1 MTLDAL
7 AAETEDNFMAEHTL
21 AGKRVV
27 RIDSLAKATGQ
38 ARYTADLTL
47 PRMLHAKVLRS
58 PHAHARILRI
68 DTSKAERLPGVRA
81 VVTGRDTAGERWGVF
96 RYTQDQQLLPADK
109 VRYIGEDVAAVA
121 AEDEETALE
130 ALELIEV
137 EYELLPSVFDPLEA
151 MQPGAPQIHDHA
163 ADNVNI
169 HVPIEVG
176 DVERG
181 FRESYLVREDRFF
194 DSEYT
199 YCQTEPYAVLA
210 NYDLAGNLEV
220 WIPNASPHTK
230 AKALSN
236 LLKMPLAKVKVRKVY
251 TGGAFGGRS
260 DIFPGEFIT
269 ALLAMKAGRPVRLV
283 YTREESF
290 TSVRQAHSMIVD
302 LKTGVARDG
311 TLLANDIKV
320 ILDGGAYSSTG
331 PIATSVPF
339 LVWEETYRLRN
350 VRFNGYRVY
359 TNKPIRGMYRC
370 HGRAFLGGLGM
381 QMDMIA
387 QELGID
393 PVEIRLRNALHTGDT
408 QATGSTIISCGL
420 SEAIQQAA
428 EKSGWHE
435 KRGKLPYGKGIGMG
449 ANGMMVGFPMGIRG
463 GSAAMIKFNED
474 GGATL
479 ISGVVDNG
487 QGNDSMVVQVAAE
500 VRGMRM
506 EDINLVSGDSELT
519 PLDQGAYSQA
529 AAFVSANAAKAAAA
543 DARQQ
548 ILHLASDM
556 LDATVEE
563 LDLLDGHVF
572 HKERP
577 DWKVP
582 LRKVVRTALLQNT
595 PIMGRGSYMPQVDLN
610 REWVQNPK
618 GQHAGTFSFGAVVA
632 EVEVDT
638 ETGQVKV
645 THVTG
650 AHDCG
655 FAINPMAVEGQLEG
669 SVASGG
675 VGATLLEEHSWD
687 GGQMLN
693 ANMLEYKVPLSVDMP
708 QITPII
714 VESMDPEGPFGA
726 KEAGLWGSMNM
737 FQAIGNAIYDA
748 IGVWIKEFP
757 ITPHKVLEALEQK
770 DTNP

>member
-1 MTLDAL
+1 
-7 AAETEDNFMAEHTL
+7 MAEHTL
-21 AGKRVV
+21 VGQRVV
-27 RIDSLAKATGQ
+27 RIDSRAKATGQ

-47 PRMLHAKVLRS
+47 PRMLCGKVLRS
-58 PHAHARILRI
+58 PHAHARILNV
-68 DTSKAERLPGVRA
+68 DTSKAERLRGVRA
-81 VVTGRDTAGERWGVF
+81 IVTGKDAAGVKWGVF
-96 RYTQDQQLLPADK
+96 GYTRDQELLTRDK

-121 AEDEETALE
+121 AEDEDTAME
-130 ALELIEV
+130 ALKLIEV
-137 EYELLPSVFDPLEA
+137 EYEVLPAVFDPLEA
-151 MQPGAPQIHDHA
+151 TQEGAPQIHDHA
-163 ADNVNI
+163 ENNINI
-169 HVPIEVG
+169 HVPIEIG
-176 DVERG
+176 DVDKA
-181 FRESYLVREDRFF
+181 FRDAYYVREDRFVNT
-194 DSEYT
+194 EYG

-210 NYDLAGNLEV
+210 SYDSDGNLEI
-220 WIPNASPHTK
+220 WTPNASPHTK

-236 LLKMPLAKVKVRKVY
+236 LLQKPLSKVKVRKVY

-260 DIFPGEFIT
+260 DIFPGEFIA
-269 ALLAMKAGRPVRLV
+269 ALLTMKARRPVKLV

-290 TSVRQAHSMIVD
+290 TSVRQVHSMVVD
-302 LKTGVARDG
+302 LKTGVAKDG
-311 TLLANDIKV
+311 RLLANEIKV
-320 ILDGGAYSSTG
+320 VMDGGAYSSTG

-339 LVWEETYRLRN
+339 LVWEETYRLPN

-359 TNKPIRGMYRC
+359 TNKPVRGMYRC

-381 QMDMIA
+381 QLDMIA
-387 QELGID
+387 EELGID
-393 PVEIRLRNALHTGDT
+393 PVEMRLRNALTTGDT
-408 QATGSTIISCGL
+408 QATGSRIISCGL
-420 SEAIQQAA
+420 SEAMEQAA
-428 EKSGWHE
+428 EESGWKH
-435 KRGKLPYGKGIGMG
+435 KRGKLPHGKGIGMG

-463 GSAAMIKFNED
+463 GSSAMIKFNED
-474 GGATL
+474 AGATL

-487 QGNDSMVVQVAAE
+487 QGNESMVVQVAAD
-500 VRGMRM
+500 VLGLKM
-506 EDINLVSGDSELT
+506 EDINLVCSDSEIT

-529 AAFVSANAAKAAAA
+529 AAFVSANAAMGAAI
-543 DARQQ
+543 DAREQ
-548 ILHLASDM
+548 ILEIASEM

-563 LDLLDGHVF
+563 LDLRDGYVF
-572 HKERP
+572 VKERP
-577 DWKVP
+577 ERNMWMGKAI
-582 LRKVVRTALLQNT
+582 RKALIEDT
-595 PIMGRGSYMPQVDLN
+595 PIMGRGSYMPKVDQR
-610 REWVQNPK
+610 REWVSNPR

-638 ETGQVKV
+638 ETGQVRV
-645 THVTG
+645 TNVTG

-714 VESMDPEGPFGA
+714 VETIDPEGPFGA

-748 IGVWIKEFP
+748 VGVWVKEFP
-757 ITPHKVLEALEQK
+757 ITPDKVLAALEEK
-770 DTNP
+770 DKDKD

>member
-1 MTLDAL
+1 
-7 AAETEDNFMAEHTL
+7 MAEHTL
-21 AGKRVV
+21 VGHRVP
-27 RIDSLAKATGQ
+27 RIDSLDKATGQ

-47 PRMLHAKVLRS
+47 PRMLCGKVLRS
-58 PHAHARILRI
+58 PHAHARILNI
-68 DTSKAERLPGVRA
+68 DASKAERLRGVKA
-81 VVTGRDTAGERWGVF
+81 VVTGRDTAGVRWGVF
-96 RYTQDQQLLPADK
+96 RYTRDQQLLTGDK

-121 AEDEETALE
+121 AEDEETAME

-137 EYELLPSVFDPLEA
+137 DYEVLPAVFGPLEA
-151 MQPGAPQIHDHA
+151 MQEGAPQIHNHA
-163 ADNVNI
+163 ENNINI

-176 DVERG
+176 DVEKG
-181 FRESYLVREDRFF
+181 FKKSFLVREDRFV

-199 YCQTEPYAVLA
+199 YCQTEPYAVLV
-210 NYDLAGNLEV
+210 NCDLSGNLEI
-220 WIPNASPHTK
+220 WTPNASPHTK

-236 LLKMPLAKVKVRKVY
+236 LLEMPLTKVKVRRIC

-260 DIFPGEFIT
+260 DIFPGEFIA
-269 ALLAMKAGRPVRLV
+269 ALMALKAARPVKLV

-302 LKTGVARDG
+302 LKTGVRRDG
-311 TLLANDIKV
+311 TLLANEIKV
-320 ILDGGAYSSTG
+320 IMDGGAYSSTG

-339 LVWEETYRLRN
+339 LVWEETYRLPN

-359 TNKPIRGMYRC
+359 TNKPVRGMYRC

-381 QMDMIA
+381 QLDMIA
-387 QELGID
+387 EELGID
-393 PVEIRLRNALHTGDT
+393 PVEMRLRNALRTGDT
-408 QATGSTIISCGL
+408 QATGSKIISCGL
-420 SEAIQQAA
+420 SEALQQAA
-428 EKSGWHE
+428 EKSGWKE
-435 KRGKLPYGKGIGMG
+435 KRGKLPFGKGIGMG

-463 GSAAMIKFNED
+463 GSSAMIKFNED

-479 ISGVVDNG
+479 ISGVVDTG
-487 QGNDSMVVQVAAE
+487 SGNDSMMVQIAAD
-500 VRGMRM
+500 VLGLKM
-506 EDINLVSGDSELT
+506 EDVSLVSADSEIT

-529 AAFVSANAAKAAAA
+529 AAFVSANAVMAAAI
-543 DARQQ
+543 DAREQ
-548 ILHLASDM
+548 ILNIASDM

-563 LDLLDGHVF
+563 LGLRDGYVYM
-572 HKERP
+572 KKRPERNI
-577 DWKVP
+577 WMGKAI
-582 LRKVVRTALLQNT
+582 RKALMDDT
-595 PIMGRGSYMPQVDLN
+595 PIMGRGSYMPKVDQT
-610 REWVQNPK
+610 REWVSNPK
-618 GQHAGTFSFGAVVA
+618 GQQAGTFSFGAVVA
-632 EVEVDT
+632 EVEVDA
-638 ETGQVKV
+638 ETGQVRV
-645 THVTG
+645 SNVTG

-675 VGATLLEEHSWD
+675 VGATLLEEHYWD

-693 ANMLEYKVPLSVDMP
+693 ASMLEYKVPLSVDMP

-748 IGVWIKEFP
+748 VGVWIKDFP
-757 ITPHKVLEALEQK
+757 ITPDKVLAALEERNR
-770 DTNP
+770 D

>member
-1 MTLDAL
+1 
-7 AAETEDNFMAEHTL
+7 MAEHSL
-21 AGKRVV
+21 VGHRVA
-27 RIDSLAKATGQ
+27 RIDALDKATGQ
-38 ARYTADLTL
+38 AHYTADLTL
-47 PRMLHAKVLRS
+47 PRMLYGKVLRS
-58 PHAHARILRI
+58 PHAHARILHI
-68 DTSKAERLPGVRA
+68 DTSKAQKLRGVKA
-81 VVTGRDTAGERWGVF
+81 VVTGGETAGERWGVF
-96 RYTQDQQLLPADK
+96 RYTRDQQLFPVDR
-109 VRYIGEDVAAVA
+109 VRYIGEEVAAVA

-130 ALELIEV
+130 ALGLIEV
-137 EYELLPSVFDPLEA
+137 EYEVFPAVFDPLEA
-151 MQPGAPQIHDHA
+151 MQEGAPQIHEHA
-163 ADNVNI
+163 ENNINI

-181 FRESYLVREDRFF
+181 FRESYHVREDHFLN
-194 DSEYT
+194 SEYT

-210 NYDLAGNLEV
+210 SYDLTGDLEI
-220 WIPNASPHTK
+220 WTPNASPHTK

-236 LLKMPLAKVKVRKVY
+236 LLKMPLSKVKVRKVY

-260 DIFPGEFIT
+260 DIFPGEFIA
-269 ALLAMKAGRPVRLV
+269 ALLSMKSGRPVKLV
-283 YTREESF
+283 YTREECF

-302 LKTGVARDG
+302 LKTGVRKDG
-311 TLLANDIKV
+311 TFLANEIKV
-320 ILDGGAYSSTG
+320 IMDGGAYSSTG

-339 LVWEETYRLRN
+339 LVWEETYRLPN

-381 QMDMIA
+381 QLDMIA
-387 QELGID
+387 EDLGID
-393 PVEIRLRNALHTGDT
+393 PVEMRLRNALKTGDT
-408 QATGSTIISCGL
+408 QATGSKIISCGL

-428 EKSGWHE
+428 EQSGWKE
-435 KRGKLPYGKGIGMG
+435 KRGKLPHGKGIGMG

-463 GSAAMIKFNED
+463 GSAAMMKFNED

-487 QGNDSMVVQVAAE
+487 QGNDSMVVQVAAD
-500 VRGMRM
+500 VLGLRM
-506 EDINLVSGDSELT
+506 EDINLISADSEVT

-529 AAFVSANAAKAAAA
+529 AAFVSANAAREAAV
-543 DARQQ
+543 DAKEQ
-548 ILHLASDM
+548 ILDIASDM

-563 LDLLDGHVF
+563 LDLKDGYVLV
-572 HKERP
+572 KERP
-577 DWKVP
+577 DRNVWLGKVI
-582 LRKVVRTALLQNT
+582 RTALIQDN
-595 PIMGRGSYMPQVDLN
+595 PIMGRGSYMPHVDQT
-610 REWVQNPK
+610 REWVKNPT

-632 EVEVDT
+632 EVDVDT
-638 ETGQVKV
+638 ETGQVRV
-645 THVTG
+645 TQVTG

-675 VGATLLEEHSWD
+675 VGATLLEEHHWD

-693 ANMLEYKVPLSVDMP
+693 ASMLEYKVPLSVDMP

-748 IGVWIKEFP
+748 IGVWIEDFP
-757 ITPHKVLEALEQK
+757 ITPDKVLRALEEK
-770 DTNP
+770 DEVS

>member
-1 MTLDAL
+1 
-7 AAETEDNFMAEHTL
+7 MAQHSL
-21 AGKRVV
+21 VGHRVA
-27 RIDSLAKATGQ
+27 RIDSLDKATGQ

-47 PRMLHAKVLRS
+47 PRMLHGKVLRS
-58 PHAHARILRI
+58 PHAHARILNI
-68 DTSKAERLPGVRA
+68 DTSKAERLRGVK
-81 VVTGRDTAGERWGVF
+81 VIVTGRDAAGVRWGVF
-96 RYTQDQQLLPADK
+96 RYTRDQQLLTGDK

-121 AEDEETALE
+121 AEDEETAME

-137 EYELLPSVFDPLEA
+137 DYEVLPAVFGPLEA
-151 MQPGAPQIHDHA
+151 MQEGAPQIHDHA
-163 ADNVNI
+163 ENNINI

-176 DVERG
+176 DVEKG
-181 FRESYLVREDRFF
+181 FKESYHVREDRFV

-199 YCQTEPYAVLA
+199 YCQTEPYAVLV
-210 NYDLAGNLEV
+210 NCDLSGNLEI
-220 WIPNASPHTK
+220 WMPNASPHTK

-236 LLKMPLAKVKVRKVY
+236 LLEIPLTKVKVRRIC

-260 DIFPGEFIT
+260 DVFPGEFIA
-269 ALLAMKAGRPVRLV
+269 ALMALKAARPVKLV

-302 LKTGVARDG
+302 LKTGVRKDG
-311 TLLANDIKV
+311 TFLANEIKV
-320 ILDGGAYSSTG
+320 IMDGGAYSSTG

-339 LVWEETYRLRN
+339 LVWEETYRLPN
-350 VRFNGYRVY
+350 VLFNGYRVY
-359 TNKPIRGMYRC
+359 TNKPVRGMYRC

-381 QMDMIA
+381 QLDMIA
-387 QELGID
+387 EELSID
-393 PVEIRLRNALHTGDT
+393 PLQMRLRNALRTGDT
-408 QATGSTIISCGL
+408 QATGSKIISCGL
-420 SEAIQQAA
+420 SEALQQAA
-428 EKSGWHE
+428 QKSGWKE
-435 KRGKLPYGKGIGMG
+435 KRGKLPFGKGIGMG

-463 GSAAMIKFNED
+463 GSSAMIKFNED

-479 ISGVVDNG
+479 ISGVVDTG
-487 QGNDSMVVQVAAE
+487 SGNDSMMVQIAAD
-500 VRGMRM
+500 VLGLKM
-506 EDINLVSGDSELT
+506 EAVNLVSADSEIT

-529 AAFVSANAAKAAAA
+529 AAFVSANAVMAAAM
-543 DARQQ
+543 DAREQ
-548 ILHLASDM
+548 ILNIASDM

-563 LDLLDGHVF
+563 LDLGDDYVYM
-572 HKERP
+572 KERP
-577 DWKVP
+577 ERNIWMGKAI
-582 LRKVVRTALLQNT
+582 RKALMDDT
-595 PIMGRGSYMPQVDLN
+595 PIMGRGSYMPKIDPT
-610 REWVQNPK
+610 REWVSSPR
-618 GQHAGTFSFGAVVA
+618 GQQAGTFSFGAVVA

-638 ETGQVKV
+638 ETGQVRV
-645 THVTG
+645 SNVTG

-675 VGATLLEEHSWD
+675 VGATLLEEHHWD

-693 ANMLEYKVPLSVDMP
+693 ASMLEYKVPLSVDMP

-748 IGVWIKEFP
+748 VGVWIKDFP
-757 ITPHKVLEALEQK
+757 ITPDKVLAALEERNK
-770 DTNP
+770 DR

>member
-1 MTLDAL
+1 
-7 AAETEDNFMAEHTL
+7 MAEHSL

-27 RIDSLAKATGQ
+27 RIDSLAKATGE
-38 ARYTADLTL
+38 ALYTADLKL

-58 PHAHARILRI
+58 PHAHARILHI
-68 DTSKAERLPGVRA
+68 DTSKAEKLPGVKA
-81 VVTGRDTAGERWGVF
+81 VVTGKDTTGERWGVF
-96 RYTQDQQLLPADK
+96 RYTRDQQLLPVDK

-121 AEDEETALE
+121 AQDEETALE

-137 EYELLPSVFDPLEA
+137 EYEVLPAVFDPLEA

-163 ADNVNI
+163 ENNVNI

-176 DVERG
+176 DVDRA
-181 FRESYLVREDRFF
+181 FQQAHYVREDRFV

-199 YCQTEPYAVLA
+199 YCQAEPYAVLA
-210 NYDLAGNLEV
+210 SYDLSGSLEI

-236 LLKMPLAKVKVRKVY
+236 LLKMPLNKVKIRKICV
-251 TGGAFGGRS
+251 GGAFGGRS
-260 DIFPGEFIT
+260 DIFPGEFIA
-269 ALLAMKAGRPVRLV
+269 ALLSMKAGKPVRLV

-290 TSVRQAHSMIVD
+290 TSVRQAHSMIVEA
-302 LKTGVARDG
+302 KTGVRSDG
-311 TLLANDIKV
+311 TILATDIKA
-320 ILDGGAYSSTG
+320 IMDGGAYSSTG

-339 LVWEETYRLRN
+339 LVWEETYRLPN

-370 HGRAFLGGLGM
+370 HGRAFHGGLGM
-381 QMDMIA
+381 QLDMIA
-387 QELGID
+387 AQLGID
-393 PVEIRLRNALHTGDT
+393 PVEMQLRNALHTGDI
-408 QATGSTIISCGL
+408 QATGSKIISCGL

-428 EKSGWHE
+428 DRSGWKE
-435 KRGKLPYGKGIGMG
+435 KRGKLPYGRGIGMG

-463 GSAAMIKFNED
+463 GSAAIIKFNED

-479 ISGVVDNG
+479 VSGVVDNG
-487 QGNDSMVVQVAAE
+487 QGNDSMVVQVAAD
-500 VRGMRM
+500 VLGLRM
-506 EDINLVSGDSELT
+506 EDINLVSGDSEVT

-548 ILHLASDM
+548 ILNVASDM

-563 LDLLDGHVF
+563 LDLKDGKALL
-572 HKERP
+572 KERP
-577 DWKVP
+577 DWNVP
-582 LRKVVRTALLQNT
+582 LAKVVRTALIQNT
-595 PIMGRGSYMPQVDLN
+595 PIVGRGSYMPHVDQS
-610 REWVQNPK
+610 REWVSNPR
-618 GQHAGTFSFGAVVA
+618 GQHAGTFSFGAAVA

-638 ETGQVKV
+638 ETGQVRV
-645 THVTG
+645 TRVTG

-655 FAINPMAVEGQLEG
+655 FAINPMAVEGQFEG

-714 VESMDPEGPFGA
+714 VESIDPEGPFGA

-748 IGVWIKEFP
+748 VGVWIKEFP
-757 ITPHKVLEALEQK
+757 ITPDKVLKALEEK
-770 DTNP
+770 GSNP